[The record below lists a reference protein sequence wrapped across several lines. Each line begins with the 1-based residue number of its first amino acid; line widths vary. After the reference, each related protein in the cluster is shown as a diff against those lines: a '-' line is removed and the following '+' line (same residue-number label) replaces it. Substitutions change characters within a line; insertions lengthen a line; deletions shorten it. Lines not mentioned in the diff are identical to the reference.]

1 MFSPITD
8 IRRSILTQDT
18 KKKSGNYNQKW
29 ASSRI
34 VVSTKDMQY
43 YWVTGEG
50 NKKLCQSTFNCIIL
64 KDDRKWEYPLDSPK
78 LTMCHCPKVTQNFLT
93 EDA

>member
-29 ASSRI
+29 ASPRI
-34 VVSTKDMQY
+34 VVSAKDMQY

-50 NKKLCQSTFNCIIL
+50 NK
-64 KDDRKWEYPLDSPK
+64 
-78 LTMCHCPKVTQNFLT
+78 
-93 EDA
+93 